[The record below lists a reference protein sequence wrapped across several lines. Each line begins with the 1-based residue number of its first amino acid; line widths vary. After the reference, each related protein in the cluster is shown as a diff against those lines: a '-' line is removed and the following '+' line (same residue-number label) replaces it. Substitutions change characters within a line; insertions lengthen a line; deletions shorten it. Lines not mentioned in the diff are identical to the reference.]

1 MYKSKL
7 LHNFHVNFKKKLL
20 NLILLGKLNNSLEL
34 YLLMLLKKTLKLG
47 LLKGGLEFY
56 NVWKVLEWLR
66 CSSLMERLL
75 RMEEF

>member
-7 LHNFHVNFKKKLL
+7 LRNFHANFRKKLL

-56 NVWKVLEWLR
+56 NFWKGLEWLR
-66 CSSLMERLL
+66 CSCLMERLL
-75 RMEEF
+75 RMEEY